1 MTNRAPVLGLA
12 ELADEPQIYEILL
25 AHGMRGVRTQVLL
38 RFVLAAFVLL
48 TVVLEPPA
56 DDSVA
61 CYVIAGCYAVW
72 TVGVAA
78 FAARGGIAV
87 VRLIWLALFV
97 DLIVLTA
104 ITIVAG
110 ASDEVSWTADILVNG
125 FVLVPL
131 LAATQLR
138 PWVCVAVV
146 VPTVVVYFASSAA
159 ARLANTEPWDSIV
172 LRTVVLAG
180 LGAGCVLL
188 SRVQRSR
195 VVTIGSLAADRS
207 RLLAETV
214 RIEERERRDLAE
226 HLHDGA
232 LQYVLAAR
240 QDLEDVRSSGDV
252 QAVARIDEA
261 LRESAMLLRSTMTEL
276 HPAVL
281 EQSGLASALADL
293 TRSVAA
299 RRPLTISL
307 DTAEWP
313 ADVRTPAD
321 PLLFATARELLTNV
335 VKHAA
340 AEHVEVTAELDN
352 GTARL
357 TVLDDGAGIDETV
370 LAQRLAEG
378 HIGLASRRVRLE
390 AAGGALRVQSREP
403 HGTVAVA
410 ELPVAAR

>member
-1 MTNRAPVLGLA
+1 MADRTPTLGLA
-12 ELADEPQIYEILL
+12 QLADEPQIYDILL
-25 AHGMRGVRTQVLL
+25 AHGMRGVRIQVLL
-38 RFVLAAFVLL
+38 RFVLALFVLL

-56 DDSVA
+56 DDTIA
-61 CYVIAGCYAVW
+61 CYVIAGCYAAW
-72 TVGVAA
+72 TVGVAK
-78 FAARGGIAV
+78 FASSGGLAV

-104 ITIVAG
+104 ITVVAG

-159 ARLANTEPWDSIV
+159 ARLANTEPWESIG

-195 VVTIGSLAADRS
+195 VVTIASLASDRS

-240 QDLEDVRSSGDV
+240 QDLEDVRSSGDAR
-252 QAVARIDEA
+252 AVDRIDEA
-261 LRESAMLLRSTMTEL
+261 LRESALLLRSTMTEL

-293 TRSVAA
+293 TRSVSA

-307 DTAEWP
+307 DTAGWP
-313 ADVRTPAD
+313 ADLRTPVD
-321 PLLFATARELLTNV
+321 PLLFATARELLSNV

-340 AEHVEVTAELDN
+340 AGHVEVTAELDD

-357 TVLDDGAGIDETV
+357 VVLDDGTGIDETV
-370 LAQRLAEG
+370 LAQRLADG

-390 AAGGALRVQSREP
+390 AAGGALRVQAREP

-410 ELPVAAR
+410 ELPVQLA

>member
-1 MTNRAPVLGLA
+1 MADHAPKPGLV
-12 ELADEPQIYEILL
+12 EIADEPQLYDILL
-25 AHGMRGVRTQVLL
+25 AHGMRGVRIQVLL
-38 RFVLAAFVLL
+38 RFVLAAFVLV
-48 TVVLEPPA
+48 TVVLQPPIEQ
-56 DDSVA
+56 STA
-61 CYVIAGCYAVW
+61 CYVIAGCYAAW
-72 TVGVAA
+72 TVAVAA
-78 FAARGGIAV
+78 LASRGGAAV
-87 VRLIWLALFV
+87 VRFIWLALFV
-97 DLIVLTA
+97 DLLALTM
-104 ITIVAG
+104 ITVIAG

-138 PWVCVAVV
+138 PWVCLAVV

-159 ARLANTEPWDSIV
+159 ARIANTEPWDSIA

-195 VVTIGSLAADRS
+195 VVTIAALATDRS

-240 QDLEDVRSSGDV
+240 QDLDDVRASGDTR
-252 QAVARIDEA
+252 AVDRIDEA
-261 LRESAMLLRSTMTEL
+261 LRESALLLRSTMTEL

-293 TRSVAA
+293 TRSVGA
-299 RRPLTISL
+299 RRGMAIAV
-307 DTAEWP
+307 DTAGWP
-313 ADVRTPAD
+313 ADVRTSAD

-335 VKHAA
+335 AKHAA
-340 AEHVEVTAELDN
+340 AEHVELTAELADRI
-352 GTARL
+352 ARL
-357 TVLDDGAGIDETV
+357 TVLDDGVGIDETV

-390 AAGGALRVQSREP
+390 AAGGMLRIQPRQP
-403 HGTVAVA
+403 RGTVAVA
-410 ELPVAAR
+410 ELPVEAV